1 MILEV
6 ARAANTQDIILTG
19 GDAIW
24 FFDQVVNQGRE
35 DWPVQ
40 DVAVGFNVGTQKD
53 PSLEGM
59 KVVVRPHL
67 VLEGLRYLS
76 RKSCF

>member
-6 ARAANTQDIILTG
+6 ARATNTQDIILTG
-19 GDAIW
+19 GESIW
-24 FFDQVVNQGRE
+24 FFDQVVNQRRE

-40 DVAVGFNVGTQKD
+40 DAAVGFNVGTQKD

-59 KVVVRPHL
+59 KVVVR
-67 VLEGLRYLS
+67 S
-76 RKSCF
+76 RIH